1 MDIFMHRNPPI
12 NSPEIE
18 DFWRSLIE
26 VVDALRGIHDFKTQ
40 NDGYHGLYNDIKP
53 ESIITMNDKHKL
65 ASPGFAKFKKTLEQD
80 DGESLNKIIAQG
92 RTTTYAAPERYARK
106 SGEKMPVSQSFASI
120 EFIQFG
126 DDHTGTEQLRALDDG
141 MEFKEYQ
148 NIIDHEMFSV
158 KGDVRKM
165 LLANFNPYM
174 DESKKFVLLTKTLKL
189 QRSSHRDTRCHMD
202 HWIKLACMKIRKF
215 LTDHH

>member
-1 MDIFMHRNPPI
+1 MNILLDYSRFNPMDIFTHRNPPI

-18 DFWRSLIE
+18 EFWRPLIE

-40 NDGYHGLYNDIKP
+40 NDRYHGWYNDIKP
-53 ESIITMNDKHKL
+53 ENIIMMSDKHKL
-65 ASPGFAKFKKTLEQD
+65 AGPGFAKFKKTLEQD
-80 DGESLNKIIAQG
+80 DGESLNKIIAHG
-92 RTTTYAAPERYARK
+92 GTTTY
-106 SGEKMPVSQSFASI
+106 
-120 EFIQFG
+120 
-126 DDHTGTEQLRALDDG
+126 EQLRALDDG